1 MTLTKWNER
10 KKNISIFYLP
20 VLDERTYSSLWS
32 SKIYWQQV
40 RDSQESHVRPMF
52 GAHRVIR
59 ILLFLL
65 RSVVSL
71 AEVWV
76 DALVSVTFSDKEVA
90 CSSHLLL
97 YMPVTFF
104 LDCSCSF
111 FFEWSYCWVLS
122 WVSWVVSWVSYCK
135 LSTSLFRK
143 LHTHTESSL
152 YCLNHVLAFVF
163 SKKNSYRFPAAF

>member
-1 MTLTKWNER
+1 MGETWCASTAFGLVWKVGYCKCICFNVYLQSGTTIVVMCFFDQYCTWHLQNGMKE
-10 KKNISIFYLP
+10 KKISIFYLP

-71 AEVWV
+71 AGS
-76 DALVSVTFSDKEVA
+76 VSWCFGVSYIQWQGSRLLKPFAFIYASYFLFR
-90 CSSHLLL
+90 LLL
-97 YMPVTFF
+97 FFF
-104 LDCSCSF
+104 LN
-111 FFEWSYCWVLS
+111 EATVEL
-122 WVSWVVSWVSYCK
+122 
-135 LSTSLFRK
+135 
-143 LHTHTESSL
+143 
-152 YCLNHVLAFVF
+152 
-163 SKKNSYRFPAAF
+163 

>member
-1 MTLTKWNER
+1 MGETWRASTAFGLVWKVGYCKCICFNVYLQSGTTIVVMCFFISTVHDTYKMEW
-10 KKNISIFYLP
+10 KKKTSIYYLP
-20 VLDERTYSSLWS
+20 VLDERTCSSLWS
-32 SKIYWQQV
+32 SKVYWQQV

-65 RSVVSL
+65 RGLVSL
-71 AEVWV
+71 AEVLV

-97 YMPVTFF
+97 CMPVTFF

-111 FFEWSYCWVLS
+111 F
-122 WVSWVVSWVSYCK
+122 
-135 LSTSLFRK
+135 
-143 LHTHTESSL
+143 
-152 YCLNHVLAFVF
+152 LNEATVEL
-163 SKKNSYRFPAAF
+163 

>member
-1 MTLTKWNER
+1 MGETWRASTAFGLVWKVGYCKCICFNVYLQSGTTIVVMCFLISTVHDTYKMEW
-10 KKNISIFYLP
+10 KKKTSIYYLP
-20 VLDERTYSSLWS
+20 VLDERTCSSLWS
-32 SKIYWQQV
+32 SKVYWQQV

-65 RSVVSL
+65 RGLVSL
-71 AEVWV
+71 AEVLV

-111 FFEWSYCWVLS
+111 FWMKLLLS
-122 WVSWVVSWVSYCK
+122 CK
-135 LSTSLFRK
+135 LSK
-143 LHTHTESSL
+143 LL
-152 YCLNHVLAFVF
+152 
-163 SKKNSYRFPAAF
+163 